1 MSNEK
6 DLYRALLDLKGQ
18 EILVVTQAAQLNL
31 LGQVFRP
38 IFCGEVSEV
47 TEGSVTLDPV
57 IIKMLNAPFYE
68 FPLPLS
74 IPLEKVVSFSTEVPC
89 DLAFPLT

>member
-1 MSNEK
+1 M
-6 DLYRALLDLKGQ
+6 DLKGQ